1 MIMQRPLSL
10 GVCLGLAV
18 LAFVGTLAPR
28 AVVAAVASP
37 WDQTDVSEVRIV
49 SAAEAVGEGDT
60 VRLGLQFRLDPGWKI
75 YWRSPGDAG
84 LPPMPDFEGS
94 ANLASVDMEWPA
106 PERFLELGGLETVGY
121 KNGTLF
127 PLTVRLERPGEALSL
142 RAVIDYQ
149 ACEKICI
156 PFTATVELDLPAG
169 PAEATPF
176 ARLIDRYAAKVPGAP
191 AAAGIELVQAGV
203 IAEGGVEVLEV
214 RLRANEAF
222 AAPILLI
229 EGDRGVLY
237 PRAELEVSEDGHAA
251 AWRLTLGKRAHADS
265 IDGGVRVTVVDGA
278 RAAQF
283 PVSLTAAAPVAMPAV
298 SFWSLATVLGLALL
312 GGLILNLMPCVLPVL
327 SIKLLGVVS
336 HGGGERHWVVA
347 NFLASASGIVASFLV
362 LAVGAVALKMAGGM
376 VGWGMQFQEPLFL
389 VFLTVVVTLFACNL
403 FGLFEISMPGWIG
416 GLAGG
421 GEGPSLVGSFW
432 TGALATLLATPCSA
446 PFLGTAVGFALS
458 RGAGEIFAV
467 FLALGLGMAA
477 PYLLVAAAP
486 GLATRLPKPGPW
498 MVWVRGAMGLTLAA
512 TAAWLL
518 WVIAAQTGNLAA
530 MVLGALMVI
539 MGLAL
544 WLLGAH
550 KPGRGRVATSAMAA
564 LALVAFLVPG
574 TIGGRAANTD
584 AVSLDPIVA
593 GLKWQAFDEAAIP
606 SLVRAGRVVFVD
618 VTAEWCVTCK
628 VNKSLVLETAAVA
641 ERLSA
646 PHVVAMRADWT
657 TPDPVIAHYL
667 AKFGRYGIPFNVV
680 YGPGAPDGV
689 VLSELLSRGAVLG
702 ALDQAR
708 ATSSAA
714 NVTPATSRID

>member
-1 MIMQRPLSL
+1 M
-10 GVCLGLAV
+10 LA
-18 LAFVGTLAPR
+18 LAGTLAPR
-28 AVVAAVASP
+28 TAVAAAASP
-37 WDQTDVSEVRIV
+37 WDQTDVSEVRVV
-49 SAAEAVGEGDT
+49 SATEAVGEGDT

-94 ANLASVDMEWPA
+94 DNLASVDMEWPA

-156 PFTATVELDLPAG
+156 PFTATLALDLPAG

-191 AAAGIELVQAGV
+191 AAAGIELVHAGV
-203 IAEGGVEVLEV
+203 IADGAAEVLEV

-237 PRAELEVSEDGHAA
+237 PTAELEIGEDGHMAV
-251 AWRLTLGKRAHADS
+251 WRLTLGKRAHADS
-265 IDGGVRVTVVDGA
+265 IDGGVRITMVDGA
-278 RAAQF
+278 RAAEF
-283 PVSLTAAAPVAMPAV
+283 PVSLAVAAPAAMPAV
-298 SFWSLATVLGLALL
+298 GFWSLATVLGLALL

-327 SIKLLGVVS
+327 SIKLLGVIS

-347 NFLASASGIVASFLV
+347 NFIASASGIVASFLV
-362 LAVGAVALKMAGGM
+362 LAAGAVALKMAGGM

-467 FLALGLGMAA
+467 FLALGLGMAS

-498 MVWVRGAMGLTLAA
+498 MIWVRGAMGLTLAA

-530 MVLGALMVI
+530 LVLGALMVI

-550 KPGRGRVATSAMAA
+550 KPGRGRVALGAMTA

-574 TIGGRAANTD
+574 AIGGRAANTG

-593 GLKWQAFDEAAIP
+593 GLNWRPFDEAAIP

-657 TPDPVIAHYL
+657 RPDPVIARYL
-667 AKFGRYGIPFNVV
+667 ATFGRYGIPFNVV

-689 VLSELLSRGAVLG
+689 VLSELLSRSAVLG

-714 NVTPATSRID
+714 NATPATSRID